1 MTRILEINYWKV
13 TSGAEED
20 VEELAWK
27 FAKFSLN
34 NLEAA
39 FKFGFVHAGKYI
51 DHVAFFSLWDSDV
64 GYKKWKVESNLN
76 KELQDWLA
84 ILEDG
89 GQKHKKVDYDI
100 IHMVDL

>member
-51 DHVAFFSLWDSDV
+51 DHVAFFFLWDSDV
-64 GYKKWKVESNLN
+64 GYKNGKWRVTSIRNFKIGYQSL
-76 KELQDWLA
+76 K
-84 ILEDG
+84 
-89 GQKHKKVDYDI
+89 
-100 IHMVDL
+100 MVARNIKRLITI